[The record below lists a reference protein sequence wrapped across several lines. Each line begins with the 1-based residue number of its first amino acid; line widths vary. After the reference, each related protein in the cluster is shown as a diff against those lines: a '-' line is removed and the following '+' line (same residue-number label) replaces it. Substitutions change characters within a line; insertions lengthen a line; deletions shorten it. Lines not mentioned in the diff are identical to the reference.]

1 MRVDLKARPHKVSTW
16 AVTVTDRIYDVVFLR
31 DSCSVN
37 RCKTRSKAT
46 YCGNLTF
53 YVSVVI
59 SQSLLTFQGYV
70 LREPDRFYVA
80 VVISQSLL
88 TFQGY
93 VLREPDRF
101 YVAVVISQSLLAFQG
116 YVLREPDGF
125 YVSVVISQSLL
136 ACYIQSVVG
145 WLARHADAFW
155 GSQFL
160 SLPQYCRISSTHD
173 SIRHG

>member
-59 SQSLLTFQGYV
+59 SQSLL
-70 LREPDRFYVA
+70 
-80 VVISQSLL
+80 
-88 TFQGY
+88 
-93 VLREPDRF
+93 
-101 YVAVVISQSLLAFQG
+101 
-116 YVLREPDGF
+116 
-125 YVSVVISQSLL
+125 

>member
-70 LREPDRFYVA
+70 LREPDRFYV
-80 VVISQSLL
+80 S
-88 TFQGY
+88 
-93 VLREPDRF
+93 
-101 YVAVVISQSLLAFQG
+101 VVISQSLLAFQG

>member
-53 YVSVVI
+53 YVS
-59 SQSLLTFQGYV
+59 
-70 LREPDRFYVA
+70 